1 MTPEQA
7 ATELLRR
14 RAARDSLKGF
24 AKAIDVPG
32 RPVGED
38 ENAWIFDPIESP
50 IAFHHEIIMDAVEK
64 WATTRYGRLMIFA
77 PPGSAKSSY
86 ASVVAPSYVMGKMP
100 GSRFIFATYNQRLAD
115 KQSKRARQIC
125 RSPKFQSIFNTVIP
139 KGFEGAEAWSL
150 DNGSEFMAVGMLSGS
165 TGNRATHLIIDD
177 PVAGREDADSENV
190 QKKTMDAYSDDL
202 KTRLIPGGRILII
215 QTRWSEKDL
224 SGLILPEDYDGR
236 SGEVLCRDGQVWTI
250 LNIQAKAERAD
261 DPLGRPLGG
270 YMWPEWFGPRHWE
283 QFENNPSPA
292 AQRTWSA
299 LFQQRPA
306 ADNGGQFE
314 RVWFDGGEDSS
325 GRVCPNARYKVKD
338 LPPLNRLRIFGASDW
353 AVTEKTTADF
363 TEHGIWGMDEHG
375 VLWAMDWKWGQV
387 NSEKAVELNIEL
399 IKDWK
404 PIAWGGE
411 TGKDENA
418 IQPIRDR
425 RMVEERA
432 MTTVELL
439 PSNQDKVAKAAS
451 FRAMA
456 SMGRVRFPADSVFA
470 ERVIAQLVKF
480 PAGAHD
486 DAVDVCG
493 HAGRMVDRM
502 WKAPSTEKPPE
513 LPRFLHEIQSRE
525 IFALDAP
532 ARGGSGRI

>member
-14 RAARDSLKGF
+14 REARGTLKGF

-38 ENAWIFDPIESP
+38 ENAWIFDPVESP
-50 IAFHHEIIMDAVEK
+50 IAFHHEVIMDAAER
-64 WATTRYGRLMIFA
+64 WATTKYGRLMVFA
-77 PPGSAKSSY
+77 APGSAKSSY
-86 ASVVAPSYVMGKMP
+86 ISVVTPSYVMGKYP
-100 GSRFIFATYNQRLAD
+100 GSRFIFSTYNQRLAD

-125 RSPKFQSIFNTVIP
+125 RSTKFQAIFDTVIP

-150 DNGSEFMAVGMLSGS
+150 DNGSEFMAVGLMSGS

-177 PVAGREDADSENV
+177 PVSGREDADSETV
-190 QKKTMDAYSDDL
+190 RDKTWDAYSDDL
-202 KTRLIPGGRILII
+202 KTRLIPGGCICIIMTRWHEDDLCGRIL
-215 QTRWSEKDL
+215 
-224 SGLILPEDYDGR
+224 PADYDGA
-236 SGEVLCRDGQVWTI
+236 SGDILCRDGQVWHV
-250 LNIQAKAERAD
+250 LNIQAKAERTD

-270 YMWPEWFGPRHWE
+270 YMWPEWFGARHWE
-283 QFENNPSPA
+283 QFEANPSPA

-306 ADNGGQFE
+306 ADTGGQFE
-314 RVWFDGGEDSS
+314 RAWFDGGEDSS
-325 GRVCPNARYKVKD
+325 GRVCPNRRYGRME
-338 LPPLNRLRIFGASDW
+338 LPPLDRLRIFGASDW

-363 TEHGIWGMDEHG
+363 TEHGVWGMDSNGE
-375 VLWAMDWKWGQV
+375 LWALDWQWGQV
-387 NSEKAVELNIEL
+387 NSEKGVEMNIQA
-399 IKDWK
+399 IKTWH
-404 PIAWGGE
+404 PVAWAGE

-432 MTTVELL
+432 ITTIELL
-439 PSNQDKVAKAAS
+439 PSGQDKVAKAAS

-456 SMGRVRFPADSVFA
+456 SMGRVHFPADSVFA
-470 ERVIAQLVKF
+470 ERVISQLVKF

-502 WKAPSTEKPPE
+502 WKAPANEKPPE
-513 LPRFLHEIQSRE
+513 RPRFLHEIQSRE
-525 IFALDAP
+525 IFALDGP
-532 ARGGSGRI
+532 SRSGSARI